1 MNNKASITALMSSFG
16 RAFHAENEEHP
27 VFADY
32 LAQELMTAEEYAAV
46 QSYLLGGAQFFEP
59 EIDPAAFQPKE
70 LLRRLVNVHIAPS
83 PLCRTAYT
91 EQALKT
97 AVLTGTKQY
106 VILGAGLDTFAFRGP
121 EFLSKHSVFE
131 VDHPLTQA
139 DKLERIARA
148 GWTVPDNLTF
158 VPVDF
163 TKDGLAERLIAA
175 GFDPAAK
182 SFFSWLGVTYYLSA
196 EAIDAMLS
204 VLSSF
209 CADGSTLVFDYP
221 DENFFDAPEKR
232 VQNTIMMAKAGGEP
246 MQSAF
251 SYSELEKLLEKHGFL
266 IYELLTPDDIQRDL
280 IDKAGADLKAFEHV
294 NYCLAV
300 RKAVIVK
307 QHANMELTE
316 RRKDA
321 KK

>member
-27 VFADY
+27 VFADH
-32 LAQELMTAEEYAAV
+32 LAKELMTAEEYAAV
-46 QSYLLGGAQFFEP
+46 QGYILGGSQFFEP
-59 EIDPAAFQPKE
+59 EIDSAKQEPAE

-83 PLCRTAYT
+83 PLCRAAYT

-97 AVLTGTKQY
+97 AVLTGTMQY
-106 VILGAGLDTFAFRGP
+106 VILGAGMDTFAFRET
-121 EFLSKHSVFE
+121 EFLSKHRVFE
-131 VDHPLTQA
+131 VDHPMTQK
-139 DKLERIARA
+139 DKTERIDRA

-163 TKDGLAERLIAA
+163 TKDNLTEHLIAG
-175 GFDPAAK
+175 GFDPTVK

-196 EAIDAMLS
+196 EAIGKTLAE
-204 VLSSF
+204 LSSL

-221 DENFFDAPEKR
+221 DENFFDAAER
-232 VQNTIMMAKAGGEP
+232 RIQNTVMMAKAGGEP

-251 SYSELEKLLEKHGFL
+251 ACGELEKLLEKHGFL
-266 IYELLTPDDIQRDL
+266 IYELLTPDDIQKDI
-280 IDKAGADLKAFEHV
+280 IDKAGADMKAFEHV

-300 RKAVIVK
+300 RKG
-307 QHANMELTE
+307 
-316 RRKDA
+316 
-321 KK
+321 

>member
-27 VFADY
+27 VFEDH
-32 LAQELMTAEEYAAV
+32 LARALMTDEEYAAV
-46 QSYLLGGAQFFEP
+46 GGYILGGAQFFEP
-59 EIDPAAFQPKE
+59 EIDPGKQSSTE

-83 PLCRTAYT
+83 PLCRAAYT
-91 EQALKT
+91 EQALKV
-97 AVLTGTKQY
+97 AALTGTEQY
-106 VILGAGLDTFAFRGP
+106 AILGAGMDTFAFRET
-121 EFLSKHSVFE
+121 EFLSKHRVFE
-131 VDHPLTQA
+131 VDHPMTQA
-139 DKLERIARA
+139 GKRERIARA
-148 GWTVPDNLTF
+148 GWTVPENLTF

-163 TKDGLAERLIAA
+163 TKDSLTEHLTIA

-196 EAIDAMLS
+196 EAIEKTLAG
-204 VLSSF
+204 LSSL

-221 DENFFDAPEKR
+221 DENFFSAPEKR

-251 SYSELEKLLEKHGFL
+251 SYGTLEKLLEKHGFM
-266 IYELLTPDDIQRDL
+266 IYELLTPDDIQRD
-280 IDKAGADLKAFEHV
+280 IIERAGADMKAFEHV

-300 RKAVIVK
+300 RKG
-307 QHANMELTE
+307 
-316 RRKDA
+316 
-321 KK
+321 

>member
-16 RAFHAENEEHP
+16 RAFHAENENHP

-32 LAQELMTAEEYAAV
+32 LAKNLMTAEEYAAV
-46 QSYLLGGAQFFEP
+46 QSYILSGAQFFEP
-59 EIDPAAFQPKE
+59 EIDTVALQPKE

-83 PLCRTAYT
+83 PLCRAAYT
-91 EQALKT
+91 ENALK
-97 AVLTGTKQY
+97 AAILTGTKQY
-106 VILGAGLDTFAFRGP
+106 VILGAGMDTFAFRET
-121 EFLSKHSVFE
+121 EFLSRHRVFE

-148 GWTVPDNLTF
+148 GWIVPDNLTF
-158 VPVDF
+158 VPMDF
-163 TKDGLAERLIAA
+163 TKDSLAERLVAA
-175 GFDPAAK
+175 GFDPSVK
-182 SFFSWLGVTYYLSA
+182 SFFSWLGVTYYLST
-196 EAIDAMLS
+196 EAIDTMLS
-204 VLSSF
+204 AISGL

-251 SYSELEKLLEKHGFL
+251 SYGELEKLLEKHGFL
-266 IYELLTPDDIQRDL
+266 IYELLTPDDIQRDI
-280 IDKAGADLKAFEHV
+280 IDKAGANWNAFEHV

-300 RKAVIVK
+300 RK
-307 QHANMELTE
+307 NESLRRE
-316 RRKDA
+316 R
-321 KK
+321 